1 MFKKEKI
8 KPENSLLQPHKETTL
23 EKNQKDRLKRKSMLE
38 EAYDKLVADQ
48 RDVEID

>member
-23 EKNQKDRLKRKSMLE
+23 EKNQKMRERRKAALMKHFNKF
-38 EAYDKLVADQ
+38 AKDMA
-48 RDVEID
+48 

>member
-23 EKNQKDRLKRKSMLE
+23 EKNQRLRIERRIKIAEYFNKTVKDRF
-38 EAYDKLVADQ
+38 
-48 RDVEID
+48 

>member
-23 EKNQKDRLKRKSMLE
+23 EKNQKMRERRKAMLMKHFNKFVKDI
-38 EAYDKLVADQ
+38 A
-48 RDVEID
+48 

>member
-23 EKNQKDRLKRKSMLE
+23 EKNQKMRERRKAMI
-38 EAYDKLVADQ
+38 AKQFNKFAKDMA
-48 RDVEID
+48 

>member
-23 EKNQKDRLKRKSMLE
+23 EKNQKMRERRKAALMKHFNKFQKDI
-38 EAYDKLVADQ
+38 A
-48 RDVEID
+48 

>member
-23 EKNQKDRLKRKSMLE
+23 EKNQRLRIERREKINAEMNKVVKDKF
-38 EAYDKLVADQ
+38 
-48 RDVEID
+48 